1 MLFSQ
6 ELWGQLFIDGCWV
19 FGQGS
24 LLVPRHMYLFS
35 FIIPISLNNFRFLW
49 LFVSWILQVKYQT
62 IHRLVKWQNDNGCHK
77 NWKFGNAV
85 PNEFICAIV
94 KKPHPVAWKII
105 ITLKMLWIRLVCF
118 FVLFYSYLTWHFL
131 EYLDADCMGKDGF
144 RLFSQC
150 VHISPITFRHY
161 PQATDYCENVK
172 GLQLLTSISYEEW
185 CRLIELL

>member
-6 ELWGQLFIDGCWV
+6 ELWVQLFIDGCWV

-35 FIIPISLNNFRFLW
+35 FIIPISLNKFRFLW

-105 ITLKMLWIRLVCF
+105 ITLKMLCF
-118 FVLFYSYLTWHFL
+118 FMLFYSYLTWHFL

-144 RLFSQC
+144 RLFSRC